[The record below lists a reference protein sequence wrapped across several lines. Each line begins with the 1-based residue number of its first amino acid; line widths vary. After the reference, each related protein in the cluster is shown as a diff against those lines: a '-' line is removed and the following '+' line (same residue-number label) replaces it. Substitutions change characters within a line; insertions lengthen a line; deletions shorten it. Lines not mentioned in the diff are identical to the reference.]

1 MRYVKIILIVG
12 LVGILLFFF
21 LKNVDF
27 QEVFSIISSVDLI
40 YPIVFLLG
48 LYVQFY
54 IRAYRWGL
62 ILKPHKNKIPIFTL
76 YSYTTIGFFLSSII
90 PGKVGEPAKGI
101 LLAGEV
107 KFSRSYG
114 LASVVLER
122 LIDTLMM
129 FFLFIVSLF
138 FIKDNNSQLLM
149 DLKTIAYFAFPIILL
164 FFFLFY
170 LLNTEKVFFY
180 VERFFRFM
188 AKVLPTRIREK
199 AISFALNFIKG
210 LRLNLT
216 VGSFLK
222 LLITSFVVWLFL
234 IPFYWFLMRGFDFG
248 TNISPFETVPY
259 FCMIVASA
267 AIPSPGMAGS
277 FDAVSRHALEK
288 LLGVNTNP
296 AAAYTILAHFL
307 ILMVMIIPGMFAFW
321 LKGIKL
327 KTVKNIK
334 DIKDEP
340 E

>member
-27 QEVFSIISSVDLI
+27 REVFAIISSIDLI
-40 YPIVFLLG
+40 YPLVFLLG

-101 LLAGEV
+101 LLAGEE
-107 KFSRSYG
+107 KISRSYG

-170 LLNTEKVFFY
+170 LLNTEKVFNDSSALWQRFY
-180 VERFFRFM
+180 PPGSGR
-188 AKVLPTRIREK
+188 
-199 AISFALNFIKG
+199 KG
-210 LRLNLT
+210 FPL
-216 VGSFLK
+216 
-222 LLITSFVVWLFL
+222 LLI
-234 IPFYWFLMRGFDFG
+234 
-248 TNISPFETVPY
+248 
-259 FCMIVASA
+259 
-267 AIPSPGMAGS
+267 
-277 FDAVSRHALEK
+277 
-288 LLGVNTNP
+288 LL
-296 AAAYTILAHFL
+296 
-307 ILMVMIIPGMFAFW
+307 
-321 LKGIKL
+321 
-327 KTVKNIK
+327 K
-334 DIKDEP
+334 DCG
-340 E
+340 